1 MNIPK
6 KVAELRFELE
16 LVEASIHDFE
26 SLEKARQSSE
36 VLTKVA
42 VRRHTKGNLHRLD
55 ARSDDGMAIRK
66 VLAAA

>member
-6 KVAELRFELE
+6 KVAKLRFELA

-42 VRRHTKGNLHRLD
+42 V
-55 ARSDDGMAIRK
+55 IRYTGGD
-66 VLAAA
+66 LR